1 MKKLLFILL
10 SILTNVVLYAQAPNI
25 EWQKT
30 LGGNFIDWGSSV
42 QQTADGGYITTGSTS
57 STNGDVMGNHGN
69 SDFWVVKLNAVG
81 DIQWQKA
88 LGGTGTEIAYS
99 VRQTTD
105 GGYIVIGLSSSNNG
119 DVTGNH
125 GSQDYWI
132 VKLDTDGNIQWQKSL
147 GGSGYE
153 KAVSVQQTTDGGYIV
168 AGSSG
173 STNGDVTGNH
183 GNVDYW
189 IVKLNTSGDIQWQ
202 KALGGSGLEDVAE
215 IQQTDDGGF
224 IIVGSSDSSS
234 DGDVTGNHGNFDY
247 WAVKLDTFG
256 NIQWQ
261 KSYGGTGNDN
271 AYSIQQTTDGGYIIT
286 GTSADSITGDIPT
299 YPGVIDYW
307 IIKVDSGGNM
317 EWNKLLGGSL
327 GDNAQVIRQTQDGG
341 YIVAGWSFSTDGQV
355 TGNHGSNDYWV
366 VKLDDAGNLKWQ
378 KSLGGSSGDNLR
390 SIEQTTDGG
399 YIILGDS
406 FSTNGDVT
414 GNHGLS
420 DYWLVK
426 LTPGS
431 LSTSESQSIK
441 IPELYPN
448 PAKDFIYLNN
458 LPAGTT
464 VYITDMS
471 GRKLLTKK
479 STDKKID
486 INISKFINGV
496 YMIQIE
502 HNSKVILSEKLIIN
516 K

>member
-1 MKKLLFILL
+1 
-10 SILTNVVLYAQAPNI
+10 
-25 EWQKT
+25 
-30 LGGNFIDWGSSV
+30 
-42 QQTADGGYITTGSTS
+42 
-57 STNGDVMGNHGN
+57 
-69 SDFWVVKLNAVG
+69 
-81 DIQWQKA
+81 
-88 LGGTGTEIAYS
+88 
-99 VRQTTD
+99 
-105 GGYIVIGLSSSNNG
+105 
-119 DVTGNH
+119 
-125 GSQDYWI
+125 
-132 VKLDTDGNIQWQKSL
+132 
-147 GGSGYE
+147 
-153 KAVSVQQTTDGGYIV
+153 
-168 AGSSG
+168 
-173 STNGDVTGNH
+173 
-183 GNVDYW
+183 
-189 IVKLNTSGDIQWQ
+189 
-202 KALGGSGLEDVAE
+202 
-215 IQQTDDGGF
+215 
-224 IIVGSSDSSS
+224 
-234 DGDVTGNHGNFDY
+234 
-247 WAVKLDTFG
+247 
-256 NIQWQ
+256 
-261 KSYGGTGNDN
+261 
-271 AYSIQQTTDGGYIIT
+271 
-286 GTSADSITGDIPT
+286 
-299 YPGVIDYW
+299 
-307 IIKVDSGGNM
+307 M

-431 LSTSESQSIK
+431 LSTSESQFIK

-464 VYITDMS
+464 IYITDMS

>member
-202 KALGGSGLEDVAE
+202 KSLGGSGLEDVAE

-256 NIQWQ
+256 NTVA
-261 KSYGGTGNDN
+261 K
-271 AYSIQQTTDGGYIIT
+271 IIRR
-286 GTSADSITGDIPT
+286 
-299 YPGVIDYW
+299 Y
-307 IIKVDSGGNM
+307 
-317 EWNKLLGGSL
+317 
-327 GDNAQVIRQTQDGG
+327 R
-341 YIVAGWSFSTDGQV
+341 
-355 TGNHGSNDYWV
+355 
-366 VKLDDAGNLKWQ
+366 
-378 KSLGGSSGDNLR
+378 
-390 SIEQTTDGG
+390 
-399 YIILGDS
+399 
-406 FSTNGDVT
+406 
-414 GNHGLS
+414 
-420 DYWLVK
+420 
-426 LTPGS
+426 
-431 LSTSESQSIK
+431 
-441 IPELYPN
+441 
-448 PAKDFIYLNN
+448 
-458 LPAGTT
+458 
-464 VYITDMS
+464 
-471 GRKLLTKK
+471 
-479 STDKKID
+479 
-486 INISKFINGV
+486 
-496 YMIQIE
+496 
-502 HNSKVILSEKLIIN
+502 
-516 K
+516 